1 MPLPRSTN
9 NSLAA
14 GVVSSESS
22 NAGAVPVSSAP
33 TPSSSLLADS
43 IAEAVVR
50 ALGSSLPGILSS
62 IQVNAPSSQ
71 ASSSN
76 PSTSTAVTSEVFS
89 AQFVPTS
96 AVSSTVARPQVA
108 VASVPSSPGTL
119 ALPPFVLL
127 SRLCRPSPARARP
140 ARWFRFLPRGPL
152 FRLLAFR
159 SVFQRSGRLHRNS
172 SCRKRLLLALVMRL
186 CQASW

>member
-33 TPSSSLLADS
+33 TPSSSLSADS

-76 PSTSTAVTSEVFS
+76 PSTSTAVTSEVFFCTICPNVCRVVDS
-89 AQFVPTS
+89 CTPSGCSGKCSVLARYVG
-96 AVSSTVARPQVA
+96 VAAICFYFHACV
-108 VASVPSSPGTL
+108 GHH
-119 ALPPFVLL
+119 
-127 SRLCRPSPARARP
+127 RLE
-140 ARWFRFLPRGPL
+140 LGPL
-152 FRLLAFR
+152 AGSDFFH
-159 SVFQRSGRLHRNS
+159 VVPCFV
-172 SCRKRLLLALVMRL
+172 C
-186 CQASW
+186 